1 MTERVSVRRAFSRAA
16 PRYSERASLQRQV
29 GDRLIDAL
37 PSAVQASRVLDLGC
51 GTGFAGPALR
61 ARFPLALLCSTDFS
75 QAMLGLHRPGDRDVR
90 VCADAHALPFAPS
103 AFDLVFSSLMLQ
115 WCDLPRA
122 LAECVRVLTADGW
135 LCFSTVL
142 QGSLRE
148 IDAAF
153 SGVDGHRHVVDF
165 PAASALHSMLE
176 MQGFSIEWAEC
187 ATRVEYFAHAAEL
200 LQSNRGIGASRVP
213 AGGRPSMLGRAA
225 LGEVCRRLE
234 LGRTAQGVPL
244 SYELAWMVARPVP
257 GARG

>member
-1 MTERVSVRRAFSRAA
+1 MTERASVRRAFSRAA
-16 PRYSERASLQRQV
+16 ARYSELAGLQREV
-29 GDRLIDAL
+29 GDRLIDVL
-37 PSAVQASRVLDLGC
+37 PSSARATRVLDLGC
-51 GTGFAGPALR
+51 GTGFASPGLR
-61 ARFPLALLCSTDFS
+61 ARFPQALLCPADFS
-75 QAMLGLHRPGDRDVR
+75 QPMLALHRPVQGNAR
-90 VCADAHALPFAPS
+90 VCADAHALPFAGR
-103 AFDLVFSSLMLQ
+103 AFDLIFSSLMLQ
-115 WCDLPRA
+115 WCDLPRV
-122 LAECVRVLTADGW
+122 LAECARVLTADGW

-153 SGVDGHRHVVDF
+153 SGIDGHRHVVDF

-176 MQGFSIEWAEC
+176 MEGFSIEWAGC

-225 LGEVCRRLE
+225 LAEVCRRLE

-244 SYELAWMVARPVP
+244 SYELAWVVARPVP